1 MNVQGPSLDDRA
13 EQLLRELAPQVLG
26 ATIRR
31 YRDFAASE
39 DAVQEAL
46 LAAALQWPREGLPD
60 NPRGWLI
67 HVASRRVT
75 DHVRSES
82 ARRRR
87 ENEAAADAA
96 LIAPPLEASSFL
108 RLAASLGVGTRD
120 EEEADDTLVLLFMC
134 CHPVLTTS
142 SAIALTLRAVG
153 GLTTA
158 EIASAFLVP
167 ETTMAQRISRAK
179 HTIKTSGV
187 PFRLPTQDERAE
199 RLTAVLHVLYL
210 IFNEGYTSSSGPT
223 LVRTDLSHEAIRLTR
238 EVYRLLP
245 DDTEVAGLLALMLLT
260 DARRAARTGPNGELI
275 PLTDQDRPKWDR
287 AAIAEGVALISRTLP
302 QGRIGPYQLQAS
314 IAAVHDE
321 AARVEDTDWRQ
332 ILALYGV
339 LKRLARNP
347 MVTLN
352 HAIAA
357 AMVEGPASGLTLLDA
372 LEAEGSLKGHYRLDA
387 VRAHL
392 FEMSGDPALAIVHYR
407 KAAERTASIPERD
420 YLVTQAA
427 RLNDSL
433 RR

>member
-1 MNVQGPSLDDRA
+1 LNVQGPSLDDRA

-26 ATIRR
+26 AMIRR

-60 NPRGWLI
+60 HPRGWLI

-75 DHVRSES
+75 DHRRSES

-87 ENEAAADAA
+87 ENEAAADAEF
-96 LIAPPLEASSFL
+96 IAPPPEASSVL
-108 RLAASLGVGTRD
+108 GLAASLGVGTPD

-134 CHPVLTTS
+134 CHPVLTIP

-167 ETTMAQRISRAK
+167 QATMAQRISRAK

-210 IFNEGYTSSSGPT
+210 IFNEGYTSSRGPT

-238 EVYRLLP
+238 AVYRLLP

-275 PLTDQDRPKWDR
+275 PLTDQDRTKWDR
-287 AAIAEGVALISRTLP
+287 AAIAEGVALIACTLP

-332 ILALYGV
+332 ILALYGL
-339 LKRLARNP
+339 LKQLSPNP

-357 AMVEGPASGLTLLDA
+357 AMVEGPASGLTLLDS

-392 FEMSGDPALAIVHYR
+392 LEMSGDHALAIVHYR

-420 YLVTQAA
+420 YLTTQAA